1 MGKLGIRPMCFH
13 AHHWALRAPVLL
25 HLLSCTPSS
34 SPQMFVAMLREAIE
48 NDHVVFAFKSMILL
62 KILVENGGRAAANRF
77 VKASGMHIVVP
88 LMVSLLAKVS
98 FYLRVGSSQCFHN

>member
-1 MGKLGIRPMCFH
+1 MY
-13 AHHWALRAPVLL
+13 
-25 HLLSCTPSS
+25 SPSPPS
-34 SPQMFVAMLREAIE
+34 LQMFVAMLREAIE

-77 VKASGMHIVVP
+77 VKASGMHVVVP

-98 FYLRVGSSQCFHN
+98 EWKHCSILVVAVP